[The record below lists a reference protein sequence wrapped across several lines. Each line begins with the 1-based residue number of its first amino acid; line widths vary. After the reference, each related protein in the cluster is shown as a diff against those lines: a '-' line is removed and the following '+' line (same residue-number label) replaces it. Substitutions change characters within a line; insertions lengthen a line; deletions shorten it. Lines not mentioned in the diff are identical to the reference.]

1 MKDSMNHALLVSA
14 VLPVLLVSVLV
25 ASRDANAQTTL
36 GAVSMQGSAEVGVF
50 PGPVPATNVA
60 KYREYSDLAQQ
71 VIAPELHLL
80 LGDKS
85 DDRIFADFK
94 AYNLGQ
100 NNQLYNLHTGVYG
113 LLDIQIQYLDM
124 PHYLSD
130 DVGSIAFSQNGGN
143 FSLSSHPAPPTGG
156 EPPGKNIGTW
166 VNAVANPTAMS
177 LLNGVAN
184 LNVRY
189 TPDPHWTYTAQF
201 NFQNPSGNDYSF
213 GTMFGPSP
221 GTYNISQVT
230 QPVNY
235 DIYNYGVGVEYAA
248 DWWTLGAKYNGSFF
262 ENQDSVLT
270 WSNPDVWSELSPTGA
285 CTSSAIY
292 SPTGGTGPC
301 TGRMQLYPDNQ
312 AHTFTVDG
320 GVTLPLNTRAM
331 GSLSYGWWLQSESF
345 IPYTANSA
353 LPSQR
358 LPQSNLGGDV
368 QPFFANATLVSNPI
382 EPLELRGTYSYY
394 DYNNE
399 DPAITFKGIKSL
411 NDIASTFTATAF
423 PFSFSDQNIDLSAS
437 YRITPTLAAS
447 LVGRIDTEHNSGLMV
462 LQQDTTSYGP
472 VLDWTPAD
480 WLEFHGSYQYA
491 NRDSPGYNNN
501 RTSLVEQ
508 NDGNTELADLR
519 RFDEASVHVN
529 QFNLSG
535 SLRPFHSSENPQLN
549 SISLNAAMDYDDYN
563 YPSSVIGLQH
573 SSDYTP
579 SVGVTYQPSEDF
591 NLFVNYSWQA
601 TDWNMAGMQRQS
613 HAPSPIEPT
622 CPATLPDSQTP
633 QNCPAQVWTSY
644 GRDQGSSVDV
654 GIETSLP
661 PLVLE
666 GSQLL
671 RNKSKLSIKYTY
683 AVSTDLT
690 HANGDA
696 ALTPATSFPNI
707 GTQFQELIVQYE
719 YPFKKN
725 MTLDLGYYFNHF
737 GENDFAW
744 DNLKSWMGSAS
755 PNSTFVGATSWTPYT
770 GNAGYIALKYRF

>member
-1 MKDSMNHALLVSA
+1 
-14 VLPVLLVSVLV
+14 
-25 ASRDANAQTTL
+25 
-36 GAVSMQGSAEVGVF
+36 
-50 PGPVPATNVA
+50 
-60 KYREYSDLAQQ
+60 
-71 VIAPELHLL
+71 
-80 LGDKS
+80 
-85 DDRIFADFK
+85 
-94 AYNLGQ
+94 
-100 NNQLYNLHTGVYG
+100 
-113 LLDIQIQYLDM
+113 
-124 PHYLSD
+124 
-130 DVGSIAFSQNGGN
+130 
-143 FSLSSHPAPPTGG
+143 
-156 EPPGKNIGTW
+156 
-166 VNAVANPTAMS
+166 
-177 LLNGVAN
+177 
-184 LNVRY
+184 
-189 TPDPHWTYTAQF
+189 
-201 NFQNPSGNDYSF
+201 
-213 GTMFGPSP
+213 
-221 GTYNISQVT
+221 
-230 QPVNY
+230 
-235 DIYNYGVGVEYAA
+235 
-248 DWWTLGAKYNGSFF
+248 
-262 ENQDSVLT
+262 
-270 WSNPDVWSELSPTGA
+270 
-285 CTSSAIY
+285 
-292 SPTGGTGPC
+292 
-301 TGRMQLYPDNQ
+301 
-312 AHTFTVDG
+312 
-320 GVTLPLNTRAM
+320 M

-411 NDIASTFTATAF
+411 NDVASTFTATAF

-437 YRITPTLAAS
+437 YRITPTLAAR
-447 LVGRIDTEHNSGLMV
+447 LVGRIDTEHNSGMMV

-472 VLDWTPAD
+472 VLDWTPSD
-480 WLEFHGSYQYA
+480 WLEFQSSYQYA

-508 NDGNTELADLR
+508 DAGSTELADLR
-519 RFDEASVHVN
+519 RFDEATVHVN

-549 SISLNAAMDYDDYN
+549 SLSLSAAMNYDDYS

-601 TDWNMAGMQRQS
+601 TDWNMAAMQRQS
-613 HAPSPIEPT
+613 HAPSPIEPS
-622 CPATLPDSQTP
+622 CPASVPDSQTP
-633 QNCPAQVWTSY
+633 QNCPSQVWTSY

-661 PLVLE
+661 PLVVE

-690 HANGDA
+690 HANGNA